1 MQADQGMRGPTFI
14 GLSQVTDETFE
25 EEIIQSTMP
34 ALVDFWAE
42 WCEPCKAMLPIVEE
56 LAKRYQGKIKFA
68 QMNVVNNR
76 SIPARF
82 LIRSLPT
89 FILYKGGQV
98 RHTMIGA
105 VPRSLLDEELR
116 NLL

>member
-76 SIPARF
+76 S
-82 LIRSLPT
+82 LPT